1 MSNKL
6 FEKSDCE
13 TEGCGDNVT
22 IATGVSTPR
31 RPDSIP
37 VVEIEKANEVVTAQI
52 KRTLDFI
59 SGKKRLCQVIDIYLL
74 SREWTALCTHSN
86 HTASVLTHKVLY
98 ETSLETTSGSE
109 TAIEW
114 DIAAAFKG
122 LSIGIAGSRRK
133 FTNHEVGEEGV
144 THRVQLP
151 VQPGRTTTFYQRLYH
166 FKIVTWFSLNNRRV
180 LRAEDSENPAIRLE
194 TMHTIHAEETM
205 GSEDRV
211 SGVGELLVK
220 RQDLI
225 EDLSNRTIRYSE
237 VDKYL
242 KNRGIKW

>member
-1 MSNKL
+1 M
-6 FEKSDCE
+6 
-13 TEGCGDNVT
+13 
-22 IATGVSTPR
+22 R
-31 RPDSIP
+31 IP

-52 KRTLDFI
+52 KRTLDFN
-59 SGKKRLCQVIDIYLL
+59 SGKERLCQVIDIYLL

-86 HTASVLTHKVLY
+86 HTPSVLTHKVLY
-98 ETSLETTSGSE
+98 ETSLKTTSGSE

-122 LSIGIAGSRRK
+122 LSIDIAGSRRQ
-133 FTNHEVGEEGV
+133 FTNHEVGEEEV

-166 FKIVTWFSLNNRRV
+166 FKTVTWFSLNNWRV
-180 LRAEDSENPAIRLE
+180 FRAVNSENHAIRLE
-194 TMHTIHAEETM
+194 TMHTIHADETM
-205 GSEDRV
+205 GSEDRL
-211 SGVGELLVK
+211 SGVGKLLVK

-225 EDLSNRTIRYSE
+225 EDPLNRAFLHSE

-242 KNRGIKW
+242 KNRGIKG